1 LEIAMFDWQ
10 DLRYF
15 LVLARV
21 GTLSGAASVLSVEHA
36 TIGRRVT
43 ALEAALGL
51 KLVYRLPRSVRLTED
66 GKAIAALAEPMVEGA
81 QAVEAYAL
89 RASSALSGTVRISVP
104 PTLGSHCIA
113 QHMRAFREANPT
125 VKIVM
130 DGSAGIAPLERGVAD
145 IAIRMVEPREG
156 SLVAR
161 RIGAIRFGL
170 YASHEYAKR
179 PTDEWEFIAY
189 DSALDHVS
197 HQRWLR
203 TYLDGRPIVFETSD
217 VVGQQG
223 AARNGVG
230 VALLPTMVGDGDS
243 ALVRIDEGSAPPET
257 PLWLVTYP
265 DLRRTPAVKAV
276 MAFLVECVER
286 EPHFS
291 DGPRRSLAVAGS

>member
-1 LEIAMFDWQ
+1 MFDWQ
-10 DLRYF
+10 DLCYF
-15 LVLARV
+15 VVLARV
-21 GTLSGAASVLSVEHA
+21 GTLSGAAGALSVEHA
-36 TIGRRVT
+36 TIGRRV
-43 ALEAALGL
+43 ASLETALGL

-66 GKAIAALAEPMVEGA
+66 GKAIAALAAPMVEGA
-81 QAVEAYAL
+81 LAVEAHAL
-89 RASSALSGTVRISVP
+89 RASSSLSGTVRISVP

-130 DGSAGIAPLERGVAD
+130 EGAAGIAPLDRGVAD
-145 IAIRMVEPREG
+145 VAIRMVEPKEG
-156 SLVAR
+156 SLVTR

-170 YASHEYAKR
+170 YASHDYASR
-179 PTDEWEFIAY
+179 PAAQWEFIAY
-189 DSALDHVS
+189 DASLDHVS

-203 TYLDGRPIVFETSD
+203 VYLDGRPIVFETGD
-217 VVGQQG
+217 VIGQQA

-230 VALLPTMVGDGDS
+230 VALLPTMIGDGDT
-243 ALVRIDEGSAPPET
+243 ALVRVGGPAAPPET

-276 MAFLVECVER
+276 MAFLVECVGG

-291 DGPRRSLAVAGS
+291 DS